1 MEIGWVE
8 VLKKMYGETAYAGV
22 VQSALSKHHHLETV
36 NVGLDRFQKYLYPK
50 VLYRLCRLSGDK
62 DLWIR
67 NFDSVITM
75 PYDGTKGKNIAFI
88 CHIDYS
94 LQPAYLK
101 PIWIVLENAFYR
113 HLKKVDA
120 IITISRYW
128 QDHFLEKGYSPVYL
142 IYNGFDLDQFRF
154 KDEEV
159 LEFRRKFLL
168 EDKPI
173 VYMGNC
179 QRIKGVVE
187 VYEQLKELNVHLV
200 TSGRKEVD
208 IPALNLSL
216 DYRDYLLL
224 LRASSVVITM
234 SKFMEGWNRT
244 AHEAMLCRT
253 PVIGSGFGGMRE
265 LLEGGN
271 QILCENFDELK
282 DRVLFA
288 LDHPEMG
295 EAGYTFARQF
305 TVQKL
310 AEEWLRVIERVNGKK

>member
-8 VLKKMYGETAYAGV
+8 VLKKMYGETAYAAV

-128 QDHFLEKGYSPVYL
+128 QDHFLKKGYSPVYL